1 MVAESADMLVAV
13 VCAEGLHLAVE
24 FVFLEEEGQVVEQT
38 STIEWECGAAYENV
52 VDRRPYPLVFV
63 CAAGAVG
70 AFYAG

>member
-38 STIEWECGAAYENV
+38 SAIEWEHGAAY
-52 VDRRPYPLVFV
+52 
-63 CAAGAVG
+63 
-70 AFYAG
+70 